1 MSSERS
7 IRRLYSAVALGLL
20 ACSGYAQAE
29 APPLKVALITSKTHP
44 AYEAYAKQTEAG
56 FMLGLQYLTNGTMQ
70 VEGRKI
76 VVISKDDQ
84 GKPDLAKTLLTEA
97 YADDKVDIAVG
108 TTTSGAAVAML
119 PVAAE
124 MKKVLIVEAAVASDI
139 TGKFYNRYVFKTSRN
154 SFQDACANAAAMMA
168 PASVAFLAQDNVFG
182 RDGIAAARDCLGK
195 MGSKATVVH
204 EEYAPAAAT
213 DFTAA
218 AQRLFDALKDKP
230 APRYLAVAWAGASPV
245 AKLAQLKPERYGIT
259 LLPGGNILPVMK
271 GWSAYAGSEG
281 GLYYYYAFPSNAM
294 NTWLVAEHK
303 KHNGGMPPDFFVAGG
318 AAAASAVI
326 NAVHKTRGVT
336 DSEKLIAA
344 MEGMAFETPKGS
356 MTFRKDDHQA
366 LQAMYHFRIK
376 DKKAQKDEWDLL
388 ELVREIPAA
397 QLPVPINNKP

>member
-1 MSSERS
+1 MSHKHW
-7 IRRLYSAVALGLL
+7 IAAWAALGLL
-20 ACSGYAQAE
+20 AGSTLAQAQGQ
-29 APPLKVALITSKTHP
+29 PPLKVALITSKSHP

-56 FMLGLQYLTNGTMQ
+56 FMLGLEYLTKGTMQ

-84 GKPDLAKTLLTEA
+84 GKPDLAKALLTEA
-97 YADDKVDIAVG
+97 YVDDKADIAVG

-124 MKKVLIVEAAVASDI
+124 QKKVLVVEAAVAADI

-154 SFQDACANAAAMMA
+154 SYHDACAGAAATLA
-168 PASVAFLAQDNVFG
+168 PASLAFLAQDNVFG
-182 RDGIAAARDCLGK
+182 HDGIAAAKDCLGK
-195 MGSKATVVH
+195 MGSKATSVH
-204 EEYAPAAAT
+204 EEYAPATTT

-218 AQRLFDALKDKP
+218 AQRLFEALKKAP
-230 APRYLAVAWAGASPV
+230 APRYLVIAWAGSSPV
-245 AKLAQLKPERYGIT
+245 AKLAMLKPERYGIT
-259 LLPGGNILPVMK
+259 LVPGGNLLPVMK

-281 GLYYYYAFPSNAM
+281 ALYYYYDFPKNAM

-303 KHNGGMPPDFFVAGG
+303 KRYGGTPPDFFVAGG
-318 AAAASAVI
+318 AAAASAVVE
-326 NAVHKTRGVT
+326 ALHKTKGSS

-344 MEGMAFETPKGS
+344 MEGMSFETPKGA
-356 MTFRKDDHQA
+356 MTFRKEDHQA

-376 DKKAQKDEWDLL
+376 DKKQQRDEWDLL

-397 QLPVPINNKP
+397 QLPIPINNKP